1 MDTKTG
7 DEIVGSAQSAI
18 GQTLDTLESDVDNA
32 FGSAKHYLRNE
43 TQKIADN
50 VFTRLIDYCEKQIP
64 KQIPKI
70 EAYISSHPWQI
81 LGGLMILGYLL
92 SASKWTRQGSDAI
105 RTR

>member
-7 DEIVGSAQSAI
+7 DEIVGFAQSAI
-18 GQTLDTLESDVDNA
+18 GETLDTLESQVDNA

-50 VFTRLIDYCEKQIP
+50 VLTRLIDYCEKQIP

-70 EAYISSHPWQI
+70 EAYISSHPWQV
-81 LGGLMILGYLL
+81 LGGLVFLGYLF
-92 SASKWTRQGSDAI
+92 SGSKRTRQAM
-105 RTR
+105 